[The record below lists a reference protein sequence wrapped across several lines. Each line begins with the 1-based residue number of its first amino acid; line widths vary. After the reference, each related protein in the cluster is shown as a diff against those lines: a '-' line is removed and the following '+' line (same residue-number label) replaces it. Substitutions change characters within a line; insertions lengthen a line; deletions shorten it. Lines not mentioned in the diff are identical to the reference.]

1 MAVFPFEVPETFA
14 PAGNE
19 SLHFGRELARKFHAE
34 LLGRKLVPIVE
45 LFNRDRW
52 PGKRAE
58 FFTDNNGAIELAR
71 QAGYDLA
78 LVGYMEEIKDD
89 RSIVVYTK
97 VIDTESRIT
106 LWHAKSTV
114 VSHAR
119 EVNKF
124 FGAVGTLKDRPELF
138 NFREKADEM
147 ARCTV
152 LRMGAEE

>member
-124 FGAVGTLKDRPELF
+124 FGAVGTLRDRPELF

-152 LRMGAEE
+152 GRMGAEE